1 MIAKITEVFPMVE
14 RNYTDKNGL
23 AQTFKSKGFLFMTS
37 NGSFYG
43 EAVQEWAEH
52 WERQNLKKNHCV
64 DVNPSMRYREYKD
77 ANGVT
82 RFSNEV
88 TIANM
93 ILL

>member
-1 MIAKITEVFPMVE
+1 MIAKITEVFPLVE

-37 NGSFYG
+37 CGSFYG

-77 ANGVT
+77 GNGLT